1 MTRRTRRSIA
11 GSVLVVLGLVIG
23 AVIVTALQAEGRERS
38 RADTNDGGAWLLKR
52 DQGYVGHVNRV
63 VGEVTSAVSASDPG
77 SDYDVDQAQGV
88 VVVHDR
94 TRGAVTV
101 VDDSVERIANPG
113 GLQIDAATTV
123 HAIDGGA
130 LVVDRSSMAV
140 WKLDRDALISATS
153 LDGIEPIITGE
164 GATLSAATPDG
175 HAVFADEAAGRV
187 VFLRPDGSTD
197 TSPDVDLTDS
207 IVSITSLGDDTAVLA
222 DPDGDVVVATPD
234 HASAVASAVADATG
248 APTPLVLQQPGAAG
262 DRVVA
267 VTPSG
272 GIVTVPLAGGGP
284 TAIAQLPGTAPV
296 APIVYGGCVFAVA
309 TSPAVYAQYCSDG
322 DGTWSERQ
330 TLPLDGAGSELRL
343 RLVNGWIWINDV
355 DSGAAW
361 VTSPQQRLDRVE
373 DWGNILSQLND
384 DSNENNTEDKGG
396 EVLTEVNP
404 DDPNAEIVQSDEIDE
419 DGPNRPPIARDDETQ
434 TRVDRPIDVDVLAND
449 TDPNGDVLI
458 VTAVEQTGGDAIID
472 INPDGRGVQVA
483 PAAGYAGPV
492 TFSYTI
498 TDGRDES
505 ASAVVNVLVTSSGGV
520 DNRPPEAH
528 NDIASTRRGRPTTF
542 DVLANDT
549 DPDGDALVLE
559 SIAPKEEGGAPGVLV
574 LDPSGQ
580 VVFTPDPNSTS
591 ERIELAYTVSD
602 DFGATDEGT
611 VIVSVRL
618 EDANNEPDARNDA
631 GVTVVG
637 KPVRLN
643 VLANDTDPDN
653 DPLFIAQLPT
663 LVRPAD
669 QSAAAL
675 DLSLT
680 PDGELFFNPA
690 TAGTYVF
697 NYSATDGEESD
708 VAQIRIEVGESV
720 ENRPPIAVRDD
731 VVIPAGGSR
740 LVYVLANDGDPD
752 GDVVG
757 LVGHTADDGLIV
769 KEVEDVGYLVS
780 VTADAPARTTFRYQ
794 ISDGKSDPVTATVV
808 VAVTHAVVVNQPPVA
823 RADVVE
829 VRAGGRV
836 AVPVIANDY
845 DPEGGA
851 LAVVSVTP
859 YDGADTE
866 PGLNG
871 QTADISVDAAV
882 VSSFTLSY
890 TVADD
895 AGNQSSAFLE
905 VRIVPADEV
914 NRPPIARA
922 DLSRTRSGVPVGIDV
937 VANDSDP
944 DGDIIAAENIR
955 SQPTGGSARVEGGV
969 VVYAPNDTF
978 VGTDRFTY
986 SLVDAGGEIAVGEVL
1001 VGVMPLAGANRA
1013 PEAFDDTVQ
1022 AVAGSA
1028 ALVFDVLDNDSDP
1041 DGDRVLVTQVG
1052 APSSGTTE
1060 VVDGGAAVAFT
1071 PPADLPAQAGGR
1083 AETAFTYSI
1092 DDGRG
1097 GTASATVTVQVVAA
1111 TEAMAPI
1118 AVDDQIGPL
1127 TPGES
1132 VEINLLENDLD
1143 PDGNPAELVVSS
1155 GDPALATRDRG
1166 VVRYTAGATSSRH
1179 IYTITDPAGL
1189 TDTAELAVLV
1199 VANRAPLVAP
1209 FTGETPANSTIT
1221 VDLAG
1226 QATDPDG
1233 DTLFYAC
1240 CEGQQGGSATT
1251 ITNGAGQ
1258 LSVSFDPN
1266 DDFAGPATFSYTV
1279 DDEQGHTVAG
1289 SVRIDVL
1296 APSNRPP
1303 AATSTSL
1310 AVEAGVTTNIDLS
1323 ALVTDPDPGDTL
1335 TYTITDAA
1343 RGVAQLSLEGSTVQ
1357 ASASIDQGET
1367 TDSFQYTVTDAAG
1380 QSATG
1385 DVTLTI
1391 TPPAAPPPLAQ
1402 GDAATTNQGQAVT
1415 VGVLGNDIDP
1425 LGRGLQVTSAGSPS
1439 GGQTSTD
1446 GQQVTFTP
1454 NPDFFGTTSFIYR
1467 IRDGAN
1473 VASRESE
1480 AQVDVT
1486 VIGQPSAPGTPIAVA
1501 GNAQATLNWAAPP
1514 ANGAP
1519 IDAYEVAI
1527 GGGASQQIGNQTG
1540 FTWTGLPNGQ
1550 AVSFTVR
1557 AHNAAGWGP
1566 WSGASPAVTPD
1577 IEPGRPAAPSV
1588 QFADGALLVTWSAP
1602 ANEGSPITAYD
1613 LQIGGNAG
1621 AIQRVGNTT
1630 SFRWEGLTNGQ
1641 EYTFMVRAVNAKG
1654 EGEFSAASAPE
1665 HPLRPPD
1672 APNAPSGERGDKT
1685 INVRWSP
1692 AGNGGDQIIEYE
1704 VQIVSTGT
1712 VNRTTATAMTWS
1724 NLPNGQPQQFV
1735 VRARNRGGWGPQSG
1749 PSAAVIPCGVP
1760 DQTTNVSAARGDGQ
1774 AAVSWAAPGNQGC
1787 AITGY
1792 TIRSSGGQAMSV
1804 GGGATSATFAGLSNG
1819 TSYTFTVAA
1828 TNEVG
1833 AGAQSPASNAVVPA
1847 GPPTAPT
1854 GLTATPGIGHVDL
1867 AWNAANPNGSP
1878 ITTYQLQ
1885 VNGGTWENIGPGT
1898 SARRGGLAN
1907 GTSYSFRVRA
1917 VNDVGAG
1924 APSNEASARTPGEPA
1939 QVGGL
1944 DVSSPGRG
1952 QIRATWS
1959 APNDNGDAIIRYEV
1973 NLSPGAVVNETDR
1986 AHAWNGLQDDTR
1998 YTVQVRACNSVGCGA
2013 WSGAAAA
2020 TTPPPPRAV
2029 TWSSYGSAVGQP
2041 NCSSPQCAFVR
2052 ARGTG
2057 FTPGQS
2063 YTVTC
2068 HGSVQGA
2075 FSGTDRT
2082 ADGSGVVVDDN
2093 ACYFGYNESFWVTIG
2108 GVESDHRQWPG

>member
-1 MTRRTRRSIA
+1 M
-11 GSVLVVLGLVIG
+11 
-23 AVIVTALQAEGRERS
+23 
-38 RADTNDGGAWLLKR
+38 
-52 DQGYVGHVNRV
+52 
-63 VGEVTSAVSASDPG
+63 
-77 SDYDVDQAQGV
+77 
-88 VVVHDR
+88 
-94 TRGAVTV
+94 
-101 VDDSVERIANPG
+101 
-113 GLQIDAATTV
+113 
-123 HAIDGGA
+123 
-130 LVVDRSSMAV
+130 
-140 WKLDRDALISATS
+140 
-153 LDGIEPIITGE
+153 
-164 GATLSAATPDG
+164 
-175 HAVFADEAAGRV
+175 
-187 VFLRPDGSTD
+187 
-197 TSPDVDLTDS
+197 
-207 IVSITSLGDDTAVLA
+207 
-222 DPDGDVVVATPD
+222 
-234 HASAVASAVADATG
+234 
-248 APTPLVLQQPGAAG
+248 
-262 DRVVA
+262 
-267 VTPSG
+267 
-272 GIVTVPLAGGGP
+272 
-284 TAIAQLPGTAPV
+284 
-296 APIVYGGCVFAVA
+296 
-309 TSPAVYAQYCSDG
+309 
-322 DGTWSERQ
+322 
-330 TLPLDGAGSELRL
+330 
-343 RLVNGWIWINDV
+343 
-355 DSGAAW
+355 
-361 VTSPQQRLDRVE
+361 
-373 DWGNILSQLND
+373 
-384 DSNENNTEDKGG
+384 
-396 EVLTEVNP
+396 
-404 DDPNAEIVQSDEIDE
+404 
-419 DGPNRPPIARDDETQ
+419 
-434 TRVDRPIDVDVLAND
+434 
-449 TDPNGDVLI
+449 
-458 VTAVEQTGGDAIID
+458 
-472 INPDGRGVQVA
+472 
-483 PAAGYAGPV
+483 
-492 TFSYTI
+492 
-498 TDGRDES
+498 
-505 ASAVVNVLVTSSGGV
+505 
-520 DNRPPEAH
+520 
-528 NDIASTRRGRPTTF
+528 
-542 DVLANDT
+542 
-549 DPDGDALVLE
+549 
-559 SIAPKEEGGAPGVLV
+559 
-574 LDPSGQ
+574 
-580 VVFTPDPNSTS
+580 
-591 ERIELAYTVSD
+591 
-602 DFGATDEGT
+602 
-611 VIVSVRL
+611 
-618 EDANNEPDARNDA
+618 
-631 GVTVVG
+631 
-637 KPVRLN
+637 
-643 VLANDTDPDN
+643 
-653 DPLFIAQLPT
+653 
-663 LVRPAD
+663 
-669 QSAAAL
+669 
-675 DLSLT
+675 
-680 PDGELFFNPA
+680 
-690 TAGTYVF
+690 
-697 NYSATDGEESD
+697 
-708 VAQIRIEVGESV
+708 
-720 ENRPPIAVRDD
+720 
-731 VVIPAGGSR
+731 
-740 LVYVLANDGDPD
+740 
-752 GDVVG
+752 
-757 LVGHTADDGLIV
+757 
-769 KEVEDVGYLVS
+769 KEVEGVGYLVT
-780 VTADAPARTTFRYQ
+780 VAANAPARPTFRYQ
-794 ISDGKSDPVTATVV
+794 ISDGKSDPVSAVVV
-808 VAVTHAVVVNQPPVA
+808 VAVTDSVVVNQPPVA

-829 VRAGGRV
+829 VRAGGKV

-851 LAVVSVTP
+851 LKVVSVTP
-859 YDGADTE
+859 FDGAETA

-871 QTADISVDAAV
+871 QTADVSVDTTV

-890 TVADD
+890 TVVDD

-914 NRPPIARA
+914 NRPPIART
-922 DLSRTRSGVPVGIDV
+922 DLSRTRSGVPVAIEV
-937 VANDSDP
+937 VANDTDP
-944 DGDIIAAENIR
+944 DGDIIAVENIR
-955 SQPTGGSARVEGGV
+955 SQPTGGVARVEAGL
-969 VVYAPNDTF
+969 VVYTPSDTF
-978 VGTDRFTY
+978 TGTDRFTY
-986 SLVDAGGEIAVGEVL
+986 SLVDAGGEIAIGEVL
-1001 VGVMPLAGANRA
+1001 IGVMPLSAENRA
-1013 PEAFDDTVQ
+1013 PEAFDDTVE
-1022 AVAGSA
+1022 AIAGSA
-1028 ALVFDVLDNDSDP
+1028 PLVFDVLDNDSDP
-1041 DGDRVLVTQVG
+1041 DGDRILVIEVG
-1052 APSSGTTE
+1052 APSGGTTE
-1060 VVDGGAAVAFT
+1060 VADGGGAVVFT
-1071 PPADLPAQAGGR
+1071 PPAQATPTDGTA
-1083 AETAFTYSI
+1083 AELAFTYAI

-1143 PDGNPAELVVSS
+1143 PDGNPAELVVGS

-1907 GTSYSFRVRA
+1907 GTSYS
-1917 VNDVGAG
+1917 
-1924 APSNEASARTPGEPA
+1924 
-1939 QVGGL
+1939 
-1944 DVSSPGRG
+1944 
-1952 QIRATWS
+1952 
-1959 APNDNGDAIIRYEV
+1959 
-1973 NLSPGAVVNETDR
+1973 
-1986 AHAWNGLQDDTR
+1986 
-1998 YTVQVRACNSVGCGA
+1998 
-2013 WSGAAAA
+2013 
-2020 TTPPPPRAV
+2020 
-2029 TWSSYGSAVGQP
+2029 
-2041 NCSSPQCAFVR
+2041 
-2052 ARGTG
+2052 
-2057 FTPGQS
+2057 
-2063 YTVTC
+2063 
-2068 HGSVQGA
+2068 
-2075 FSGTDRT
+2075 
-2082 ADGSGVVVDDN
+2082 
-2093 ACYFGYNESFWVTIG
+2093 
-2108 GVESDHRQWPG
+2108 

>member
-23 AVIVTALQAEGRERS
+23 AVIITALQAEGREHS
-38 RADTNDGGAWLLKR
+38 KADTNDGGAWLLKR

-63 VGEVTSAVSASDPG
+63 VGEVTAAVSASDPG
-77 SDYDVDQAQGV
+77 SDYDVDQAQGIIL
-88 VVVHDR
+88 VHDR
-94 TRGAVTV
+94 TRGTVTV
-101 VDDSVERIANPG
+101 VDDSIERIANPG
-113 GLQIDAATTV
+113 GLQLESSATV
-123 HAIDGGA
+123 HAVDGGA
-130 LVVDRSSMAV
+130 VIVDRGSMTV
-140 WKLDRDALISATS
+140 WKLDRETLVSATS

-164 GATLSAATPDG
+164 GAAISAATPDG
-175 HAVFADEAAGRV
+175 HAVLADEAGGRV

-197 TSPDVDLTDS
+197 ASPAVDLTDS

-222 DPDGDVVVATPD
+222 DPDGDVVVATPGRV
-234 HASAVASAVADATG
+234 SPLETTVTG
-248 APTPLVLQQPGAAG
+248 SDGQPTPLILQQPGSGA
-262 DRVVA
+262 DHVVA
-267 VTPSG
+267 VTPTG
-272 GIVTVPLAGGGP
+272 GVVALPLGGGDP
-284 TAIAQLPGTAPV
+284 TEIAQLPGTSPL

-309 TSPAVYAQYCSDG
+309 TAPAVYAQWCADG

-355 DSGAAW
+355 DTGAAW

-373 DWGNILSQLND
+373 DWGSILSRLDD
-384 DSNENNTEDKGG
+384 DSDDDNTDQDGG
-396 EVLTEVNP
+396 EVITEVNP
-404 DDPNAEIVQSDEIDE
+404 DDPDAEIVQSDEIDE
-419 DGPNRPPIARDDETQ
+419 DGPNQPPIARDDETQ

-458 VTAVEQTGGDAIID
+458 VTAVEQTGGDAVID

-492 TFSYTI
+492 TFTYTI
-498 TDGRDES
+498 TDGRDGV
-505 ASAVVNVLVTSSGGV
+505 ASAAVNVVVTSSGGA

-542 DVLANDT
+542 DVLANDV

-559 SIAPKEEGGAPGVLV
+559 SIAPKDDTVAPGVLV

-591 ERIELAYTVSD
+591 ERIELTYTVSD

-631 GVTVVG
+631 GMTVVG

-680 PDGELFFNPA
+680 PDGEMFFNPTA
-690 TAGTYVF
+690 AGTYVF

-708 VAQIRIEVGESV
+708 VAQIRIEVGETV

-757 LVGHTADDGLIV
+757 LVGHAADDGLTV
-769 KEVEDVGYLVS
+769 KEVTGVGYLVT
-780 VTADAPARTTFRYQ
+780 VAADAPTRTTFRYQ
-794 ISDGKSDPVTATVV
+794 ISDGRSDPVTATVV
-808 VAVTHAVVVNQPPVA
+808 VAVTDAVVVNQPPVA
-823 RADVVE
+823 RADTVE
-829 VRAGGRV
+829 VRAGGKV

-851 LAVVSVTP
+851 LTVVSVTP
-859 YDGADTE
+859 YDGAETA

-871 QTADISVDAAV
+871 QTADIRVGADV

-895 AGNQSSAFLE
+895 AGNQSSAFLD

-914 NRPPIARA
+914 NRPPVART
-922 DLSRTRSGVPVGIDV
+922 DLARTQSGIPIGIEV
-937 VANDSDP
+937 VANDTDP
-944 DGDIIAAENIR
+944 DGDIIAVENIR
-955 SQPTGGSARVEGGV
+955 SQPSGGTARVERGL
-969 VVYAPNDTF
+969 VVYTPSDAF
-978 VGTDRFTY
+978 VGTDRLTY
-986 SLVDAGGEIAVGEVL
+986 ALVDAGGEIAIGEVL

-1013 PEAFDDTVQ
+1013 PEAFDDHVQ

-1028 ALVFDVLDNDSDP
+1028 PLVFDVLDNDSDP
-1041 DGDRVLVTQVG
+1041 DGDRILVTQVG
-1052 APSSGTTE
+1052 APSSGATQ
-1060 VVDGGAAVAFT
+1060 VVDGGGAVAFT
-1071 PPADLPAQAGGR
+1071 PPTELDPATGGR
-1083 AETAFTYSI
+1083 ADVAFSYAI

-1097 GTASATVTVQVVAA
+1097 GTASATVTVRVVAA
-1111 TEAMAPI
+1111 TEPIAPI

-1127 TPGES
+1127 TPGET
-1132 VEINLLENDLD
+1132 VEIDLLENDLD
-1143 PDGNPAELVVSS
+1143 PDGNPADLVVES
-1155 GDPALATRDRG
+1155 GDPVLASRDGG
-1166 VVRYTAGATSSRH
+1166 VVTYTAGTTSSRH
-1179 IYTITDPAGL
+1179 LYTITDAAGL

-1199 VANRAPLVAP
+1199 VPNRAPVV
-1209 FTGETPANSTIT
+1209 TGFSTQTSANQTLT

-1226 QATDPDG
+1226 HATDPDG
-1233 DTLFYAC
+1233 DTLYYAC

-1251 ITNGAGQ
+1251 VTNGAGQ
-1258 LSVSFDPN
+1258 LTVSFDPN
-1266 DDFAGPATFSYTV
+1266 DDFAGAAMFSYTV
-1279 DDEQGHTVAG
+1279 DDQNGHTVAG
-1289 SVRIDVL
+1289 SVTVDVL
-1296 APSNRPP
+1296 PPSNRPP
-1303 AATSTSL
+1303 TATDATL
-1310 AVEAGVTTNIDLS
+1310 PVEAGVTTNIDLA
-1323 ALVTDPDPGDTL
+1323 ALVTDPDPDDAL
-1335 TYTITDAA
+1335 TFTTTGAA
-1343 RGVAQLSLEGSTVQ
+1343 QGVAQLALGGATVQ
-1357 ASASIDQGET
+1357 ATAAIDRGET
-1367 TDSFQYTVTDAAG
+1367 TDSFQYTVTDSAG

-1385 DVTLTI
+1385 TVTLTI
-1391 TPPAAPPPLAQ
+1391 TAPQAPPPQAQ
-1402 GDAATTNQGQAVT
+1402 GDAATTNQGQPVT
-1415 VGVLGNDIDP
+1415 VAVLGNDIDP
-1425 LGRGLQVTSAGSPS
+1425 LGRGLRVTSAGASS
-1439 GGQTSTD
+1439 GGQATTD
-1446 GQQVTFTP
+1446 GQAVAFTP
-1454 NPDFFGTTSFIYR
+1454 SPEFFGTTSFIYR
-1467 IRDGAN
+1467 IRDGAD
-1473 VASRESE
+1473 VASREAE
-1480 AQVDVT
+1480 AQVTVT
-1486 VIGQPSAPGTPIAVA
+1486 VIGMPSAPGSPSAVA
-1501 GNAQATLNWAAPP
+1501 GNATATVNWAAPP

-1519 IDAYEVAI
+1519 IDAYELAI
-1527 GGGASQQIGNQTG
+1527 AGGASQQLGPQTG
-1540 FTWTGLPNGQ
+1540 FTWNGLTNGQ
-1550 AVSFTVR
+1550 PVSFTVR

-1566 WSGASPAVTPD
+1566 WSGPSPAVTPD

-1588 QFADGALLVTWSAP
+1588 QFADSALVVTWSPP
-1602 ANEGSPITAYD
+1602 ANEGSAIVAYD

-1630 SFRWEGLTNGQ
+1630 TFRWDGLTNGQ
-1641 EYTFMVRAVNAKG
+1641 QYTFMVRAVNAKG

-1665 HPLRPPD
+1665 HPLRAPD
-1672 APNAPSGERGDKT
+1672 APSAPSGERGDKT
-1685 INVRWSP
+1685 INVRWTP
-1692 AGNGGDQIIEYE
+1692 PGNGGDQIIEYE
-1704 VQIVSTGT
+1704 VQIVSTGA
-1712 VNRTTATAMTWS
+1712 VNRTTGTALTWS

-1735 VRARNRGGWGPQSG
+1735 VRARNRGGWGPQSA
-1749 PSAAVIPCGVP
+1749 PSAAVVPCGVP
-1760 DQTTNVSAARGDGQ
+1760 DQTTGVSAARGDGA

-1792 TIRSSGGQAMSV
+1792 TIRNSAGQSMNV
-1804 GGGATSATFAGLSNG
+1804 GGGATSATFGGLQNG
-1819 TSYTFTVAA
+1819 TTYTFTVAA
-1828 TNEVG
+1828 SNEVG
-1833 AGAQSPASNAVVPA
+1833 AGAQSAPSNAVVPA
-1847 GPPTAPT
+1847 GPPTPPT
-1854 GLTATPGIGHVDL
+1854 GLTATPGIGFVNL
-1867 AWNAANPNGSP
+1867 SWNASNPNGSP

-1885 VNGGTWENIGPGT
+1885 VNGGGWENIGPGT
-1898 SARRGGLAN
+1898 SYRRTSLAN
-1907 GTSYSFRVRA
+1907 GTNYAFRVRA
-1917 VNDVGAG
+1917 VNDVGASG
-1924 APSNEASARTPGEPA
+1924 PSNEAGARTPGEPA

-1952 QIRATWS
+1952 EIRATWS
-1959 APNDNGDAIIRYEV
+1959 APNDNGDPIIRYEA
-1973 NLSPGAVVNETDR
+1973 NLSPGAVVNETSRSHTWD
-1986 AHAWNGLQDDTR
+1986 GLQDDTR

-2013 WSGAAAA
+2013 WSGSAAA
-2020 TTPPPPRAV
+2020 TTPPPPRNV
-2029 TWSSYGSAVGQP
+2029 TWSSYGNAQGQP
-2041 NCSSPQCAFVR
+2041 NCSAPQCAFVR

-2057 FTPGQS
+2057 FTPGQT

-2068 HGSVQGA
+2068 HGAVQGA
-2075 FSGTDRT
+2075 FSATDRT